1 MMMEYQPGDLKRVQQ
16 VSLSVLREFIR
27 ICEKYQLDYFAHWG
41 TALGAVRHQ
50 GFIPWDDDID
60 VGMLREDYERF
71 LQVAP
76 GELGDRFVLSSG
88 FIQKNCSDMF
98 TKMSAAH
105 TIHVTEQESLWKY
118 WHGIRVD
125 IFPFDQIPEQEEK
138 QKRQFGEIRFW
149 NQIYIM
155 KNLACPMIP
164 GEDWK
169 AKGIRGICRFMHVLL
184 KVTPMNLILSRIR
197 KASLRYRGQGD
208 LVTLLYDIQ
217 PEKYMLR
224 LSDIFP
230 LQEGEFEGI
239 PIKLMNHNHMA
250 LQNSYGDYWEL
261 PPEDQRVNHYSGRLK
276 FDETDG

>member
-1 MMMEYQPGDLKRVQQ
+1 
-16 VSLSVLREFIR
+16 
-27 ICEKYQLDYFAHWG
+27 
-41 TALGAVRHQ
+41 
-50 GFIPWDDDID
+50 
-60 VGMLREDYERF
+60 
-71 LQVAP
+71 
-76 GELGDRFVLSSG
+76 
-88 FIQKNCSDMF
+88 
-98 TKMSAAH
+98 
-105 TIHVTEQESLWKY
+105 
-118 WHGIRVD
+118 
-125 IFPFDQIPEQEEK
+125 
-138 QKRQFGEIRFW
+138 
-149 NQIYIM
+149 
-155 KNLACPMIP
+155 MIP